1 MTISI
6 SSSESTI
13 SASLASS
20 MSESVMTW
28 KGFEGLG
35 PSNTESCS
43 WLLRRFLGGGG
54 GEASIRHGAFIRG
67 ERLIQTVHLRE
78 GVYQIQGVYLRV
90 GVNKIIYGIS
100 KTKAKTKILRH
111 CF

>member
-6 SSSESTI
+6 SSSGSTI
-13 SASLASS
+13 LASLASS

-28 KGFEGLG
+28 KGFGRLG
-35 PSNTESCS
+35 SSNTESCS
-43 WLLRRFLGGGG
+43 WLLRRFLVGGGG
-54 GEASIRHGAFIRG
+54 ASIRYGALIRG

-90 GVNKIIYGIS
+90 GVYKIIYGIS

>member
-1 MTISI
+1 MERVWEVGLIQHR
-6 SSSESTI
+6 ELF
-13 SASLASS
+13 LA
-20 MSESVMTW
+20 
-28 KGFEGLG
+28 FEAILG
-35 PSNTESCS
+35 
-43 WLLRRFLGGGG
+43 WGG
-54 GEASIRHGAFIRG
+54 ASIRHGAFIRG

-90 GVNKIIYGIS
+90 GVYKIIYGIS

>member
-1 MTISI
+1 M
-6 SSSESTI
+6 
-13 SASLASS
+13 
-20 MSESVMTW
+20 
-28 KGFEGLG
+28 
-35 PSNTESCS
+35 
-43 WLLRRFLGGGG
+43 GGG
-54 GEASIRHGAFIRG
+54 ASIRHGAFIRG

-90 GVNKIIYGIS
+90 GVYKIIYGIS